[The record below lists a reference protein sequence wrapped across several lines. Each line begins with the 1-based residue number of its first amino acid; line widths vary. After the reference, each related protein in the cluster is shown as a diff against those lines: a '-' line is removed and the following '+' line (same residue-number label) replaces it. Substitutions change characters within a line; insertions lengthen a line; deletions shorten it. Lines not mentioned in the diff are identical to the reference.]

1 MGYIWEAFLMHLGKF
16 GIFTVLERLRYRER
30 RLNFGINLE

>member
-1 MGYIWEAFLMHLGKF
+1 MGSISDAFGKF